1 MTIIY
6 TNQKSNKPKAS
17 KSKKLERAKQEHAK
31 FLLSIGYDPARPKE
45 KARSVVTYNITKTPE
60 SSIPTSDTIVDGGR
74 ATGIM
79 ANLYKESPEV
89 QRKILEKANRC
100 MPLYNKG
107 SYQYCSETE
116 DMTQIGS
123 RSRRN

>member
-1 MTIIY
+1 MSIIY
-6 TNQKSNKPKAS
+6 INQKSAKPKKS
-17 KSKKLERAKQEHAK
+17 KSKKLLNAVKEHEK
-31 FLLSIGYDPARPKE
+31 FLLSVGYDAKKSQKKSPSTVEYTVPK
-45 KARSVVTYNITKTPE
+45 
-60 SSIPTSDTIVDGGR
+60 SSSYVIPTSDTIVDGGR

-79 ANLYKESPEV
+79 ANLYKETPEV

-107 SYQYCSETE
+107 GYQFCSENE
-116 DMTQIGS
+116 DMTQVGS